1 MSLVSSILPNN
12 KQKNLTLLQWYLQSI
27 IFILSFQT
35 LQATFPKI
43 ESWIYF
49 YQQLIIKLLTLFDTA
64 TMYVGKCAT
73 AFLRFSPHLA
83 VIAPRAPPQ
92 QERPLHYRDKAFINS
107 YPIYFSYG
115 ICIEIWVRLQKQFD
129 PIVPFSRTTAL
140 LHV

>member
-1 MSLVSSILPNN
+1 M
-12 KQKNLTLLQWYLQSI
+12 
-27 IFILSFQT
+27 
-35 LQATFPKI
+35 
-43 ESWIYF
+43 
-49 YQQLIIKLLTLFDTA
+49 KLLTLFDTA

-107 YPIYFSYG
+107 YSISFSYG
-115 ICIEIWVRLQKQFD
+115 ICIKIRLRFQKQFD